1 MIRSNRHFGPVFSK
15 ISGWRAGDAGK
26 GPMWNKACLRYRK
39 SQWHAGYAGEGSMW
53 ECGRGMPEYDRSLLL
68 FITMAC
74 DMPAIGHAVVYRP
87 PGLIMSTL
95 ARNRMLARV
104 AACRLCRRRI
114 NVGMWQGA
122 VAGDRVLSGV
132 PSHNRHAVA

>member
-1 MIRSNRHFGPVFSK
+1 MMMNCVDDASERSMRNVAGIVVRHTWSYHEHRNSQHASEGRQRSVVTDTLVQS
-15 ISGWRAGDAGK
+15 SARLAARRAGDAGK

-74 DMPAIGHAVVYRP
+74 SMPAIGSMP
-87 PGLIMSTL
+87 
-95 ARNRMLARV
+95 
-104 AACRLCRRRI
+104 
-114 NVGMWQGA
+114 
-122 VAGDRVLSGV
+122 
-132 PSHNRHAVA
+132 

>member
-1 MIRSNRHFGPVFSK
+1 
-15 ISGWRAGDAGK
+15 
-26 GPMWNKACLRYRK
+26 MWNKACLRYRK

-74 DMPAIGHAVVYRP
+74 SMPAMQHAVVYRP
-87 PGLIMSTL
+87 RGLIMNYL
-95 ARNRMLARV
+95 ARNRMPAV

-114 NVGMWQGA
+114 SVGMCRG
-122 VAGDRVLSGV
+122 RRRRHLVLSWDLAA
-132 PSHNRHAVA
+132 HNRMLVACKIPRSHPLLPSVPAAYRLCR